1 MNNENK
7 KIIID
12 YLSLTFSQKY
22 NSLSDRNEAYCI
34 LDIFRNYFK
43 LDMCQIDESNYAV
56 NNFKYQFILSK
67 YIILRCS
74 GPKNE
79 YGYSTCQ
86 LELKGEGCREFE
98 RLKNGKESWYDFLD
112 FLFEFNPSFKRID
125 ITIDDYSGDEISL
138 DYLFNKIEVNSYTS
152 VFRSEPKILGTL
164 NRGLTIDFGS
174 RRSTNE
180 LCIYD
185 KYRQQLSLGKKVD
198 SNYWTRYEMRFRK
211 AKADSIV
218 LELLENYKDDTD
230 KIYGLKL
237 KEFASKALYA
247 LLDIKVKTREDIAH
261 LCREQTDP
269 KWLSFL
275 EQSEKGILPKAITR
289 KSTSE
294 TSYNYIMPKA
304 KIILLLWFVEA
315 KCNKK
320 LFEERLYQEMYN
332 LLLDT
337 SRMQLKRFNEFMIE
351 RNLKTYDQDSFN
363 DLLKELSLII
373 EEGELPF

>member
-7 KIIID
+7 NIIID

-22 NSLSDRNEAYCI
+22 NSLSDRNEVYCI
-34 LDIFRNYFK
+34 LDIFRNYFN

-98 RLKNGKESWYDFLD
+98 RLKKDKSSWYDFLD
-112 FLFEFNPSFKRID
+112 FLMDFNPTFKRID
-125 ITIDDYSGDEISL
+125 ITIDDYSGNEISL
-138 DYLFNKIEVNSYTS
+138 EYIYNKVEENSYTS
-152 VFRSEPKILGTL
+152 VFRSEPQIIGTL
-164 NRGLTIDFGS
+164 KRGLTIDFGS

-185 KYRQQLSLGKKVD
+185 KYHQQLSLGKKVELD
-198 SNYWTRYEMRFRK
+198 YWVRYEMRFRK
-211 AKADSIV
+211 GKADSIV
-218 LELLENYKDDTD
+218 LELLNNYRDDND
-230 KIYGLKL
+230 KVYGLKL
-237 KEFASKALYA
+237 KEFATNALYV
-247 LLDIKVKTREDIAH
+247 LLDVKIKPNPDRNH
-261 LCREQTDP
+261 LYREQTDP
-269 KWLSFL
+269 KWLAFL
-275 EQSEKGILPKAITR
+275 EQSEKGILPKAISR

-363 DLLKELSLII
+363 DLLKEISLII